1 MKKTVIDGHNLIPK
15 IPGIRLE
22 DADDEERLI
31 AIVQEYCRLTRTQAE
46 LFFDGAPNPGNLPRK
61 SGLARVHFIQVGRT
75 ADSAIIEFLRK
86 AGKNAKTLRVASSDR
101 RIQAEA
107 RGLGCEVISSEALAA
122 EIRSALASDRA
133 VSETR
138 EKQPS
143 AQEVEAWLQEFQE
156 KSLK

>member
-1 MKKTVIDGHNLIPK
+1 MKKMIIDGHNLIPK

-31 AIVQEYCRLTRTQAE
+31 QIIQEYCRLTRTQAE
-46 LFFDGAPNPGNLPRK
+46 LFFDGATTPGNKPHK
-61 SGLARVHFIQVGRT
+61 SGLARVHFIQIGRT
-75 ADSAIIEFLRK
+75 ADSAIIDFLRQ

-122 EIRSALASDRA
+122 EIRAVLSSDQA
-133 VSETR
+133 VSDKR

-143 AQEVEAWLQEFQE
+143 AQEVDEWLQEFQE
-156 KSLK
+156 KTKK